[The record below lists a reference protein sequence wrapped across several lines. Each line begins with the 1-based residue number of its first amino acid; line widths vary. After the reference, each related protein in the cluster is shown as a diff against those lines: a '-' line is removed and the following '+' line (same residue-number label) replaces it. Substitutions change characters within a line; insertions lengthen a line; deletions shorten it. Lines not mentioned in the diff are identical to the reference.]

1 MELKEFAKLIALD
14 NTNTAKNTLSYLIG
28 NGHNNKDWDLAL
40 SSLYKSFPENL
51 KSSLEAKKEFLP
63 VMVKYF
69 GVFDISEHNI
79 SIFEEYMDLMT
90 PDAKN
95 KIKNKNKNWKWEKE
109 PEVVFKNV
117 LELVRAMPKIHQG
130 YNVYKFIEKY
140 EDQIEGFI
148 SNEKTKKK
156 IDEHF
161 SKNRIWEQMIKDD
174 YHLFSDFC
182 EKHSFNKNNI
192 LKSVIKMKDSFSSFQ
207 FLGVLKDNQIDL
219 FLNDFTDFK
228 NSLKEDEK
236 EIVFKY
242 VKNKNEIIFHDLLDT
257 IKHDEFNAA
266 IKFMIYFEK
275 EINNYLENKGV
286 NHKIESG
293 NDFKIA
299 LEKLIEEESS
309 VPYRMNH
316 VKEFNLRKVLE
327 NNAWFKFYDSYNLNQ
342 DLSKSLENKTEKK
355 NKVKI

>member
-14 NTNTAKNTLSYLIG
+14 STNTAKNTLSYLIG

-130 YNVYKFIEKY
+130 YNIYKFIEKY

-182 EKHSFNKNNI
+182 EKHDFNKNNI
-192 LKSVIKMKDSFSSFQ
+192 LKYLMKDSFSSFQ
-207 FLGVLKDNQIDL
+207 LLGVLRDNQIDL

-228 NSLKEDEK
+228 NSLNEVLSKL
-236 EIVFKY
+236 
-242 VKNKNEIIFHDLLDT
+242 NSNNNEIIFHDLLDT
-257 IKHDEFNAA
+257 IKYEEYNAA
-266 IKFMIYFEK
+266 MKFMIYFEK

-299 LEKLIEEESS
+299 LEKLIKEEMSI
-309 VPYRMNH
+309 PYRMNH
-316 VKEFNLRKVLE
+316 SKELSLRIVLG